1 VHHIDPFT
9 NPELGMSIH
18 GAVHSTNSP
27 RATGPGAGALAEIA
41 QGARVTIADGP
52 TTPPTPAARKPSVIS
67 ARGLVKSYR
76 AGVAGCTGTVAAI
89 RGVDLDVGI
98 GEALG
103 VLGPPGAG
111 KSTLLLCLAGLLRP
125 DAGTIAWFDRPADE
139 AGRPPGIVYV
149 PDRAAHYAFMTV
161 REAVEYH
168 VMLRDV
174 AGDAPGSAIDVA
186 LEEAG
191 LAPVASS
198 RVGDVPWSIG
208 PRLSLAQALV
218 GSPRVLL
225 LDETLTG
232 LDPRSRR
239 EIAAMLRTL
248 VDRGTTVIA
257 AAETLDTLDDLVTR
271 VAVMLAGE
279 MTGPLDYAA
288 LQRPRALELTVATPA
303 VARRI
308 FGARVAEASWDRHV
322 LTMPL
327 EGTTPEAILA
337 RCRASGLRVERS
349 RVVARTDDNST
360 PRTEEADARH
370 R

>member
-1 VHHIDPFT
+1 
-9 NPELGMSIH
+9 
-18 GAVHSTNSP
+18 
-27 RATGPGAGALAEIA
+27 
-41 QGARVTIADGP
+41 
-52 TTPPTPAARKPSVIS
+52 
-67 ARGLVKSYR
+67 VKSYR
-76 AGVAGCTGTVAAI
+76 AGVAGCAAAVAAV
-89 RGVDLDVGI
+89 RGVDLDVAA

-125 DAGTIAWFDRPADE
+125 DAGTIAWFERSADE

-168 VMLRDV
+168 AMLRDV
-174 AGDAPGSAIDVA
+174 AGQGTSVIDVA
-186 LEEAG
+186 LEQAG
-191 LAPVASS
+191 LAAVAAT

-225 LDETLTG
+225 LDETLSG

-239 EIAAMLRTL
+239 EIAVMLRTL
-248 VDRGTTVIA
+248 VDRGMTVIA
-257 AAETLDTLDDLVTR
+257 AAETLDSVDDLVTR

-279 MTGPLDYAA
+279 MTGPVDFPAVPR
-288 LQRPRALELTVATPA
+288 QRVLELTVATPA
-303 VARRI
+303 LARRI
-308 FGARVAEASWDRHV
+308 FGARVAEGLWDPHV
-322 LTMPL
+322 LKVPL
-327 EGTTPEAILA
+327 EGTSPEAILA
-337 RCRASGLRVERS
+337 RCRASGIRVESS
-349 RVVARTDDNST
+349 RVIADIDDGLT
-360 PRTEEADARH
+360 PRIEEPDAR